1 MAPGIVSSPLITCC
15 LLSVTLRCLYSVS
28 QSQEDV
34 TSGPESLTVVNGPSA
49 TTEYSYPDY
58 RGKGCMDENGFV
70 YEIGEEFTPGP
81 AACPCVCTDDGPLC
95 VKPDCPSLHPRCIR
109 VDTTRC
115 CPECKEIK
123 NYCEF
128 REKKY
133 KQLEEFRVSPCEK
146 CRCEPN
152 GEVHCSVAECAQVE
166 CVDPVYE
173 PDQCCPVCKDG
184 PNCFAGVSII
194 PAGREVQI
202 DECTTCHCSYEDGT
216 WRVGHEATCIKN
228 DCQET

>member
-15 LLSVTLRCLYSVS
+15 LLSVTLCCLYSMS

-34 TSGPESLTVVNGPSA
+34 TSGPESLPMVTGPTA
-49 TTEYSYPDY
+49 TSEYSYPDY
-58 RGKGCMDENGFV
+58 RGKGCVDENGFV

-109 VDTTRC
+109 VDTSRC

-133 KQLEEFRVSPCEK
+133 KQLEEFRVREQHLFS
-146 CRCEPN
+146 
-152 GEVHCSVAECAQVE
+152 SA
-166 CVDPVYE
+166 
-173 PDQCCPVCKDG
+173 VC
-184 PNCFAGVSII
+184 F
-194 PAGREVQI
+194 
-202 DECTTCHCSYEDGT
+202 
-216 WRVGHEATCIKN
+216 
-228 DCQET
+228 